1 METYIEK
8 KQLDEG
14 CMLSKKKNEAKKC
27 EGQKNEGKKYEGQK
41 NEASKNEASK
51 NDASKN
57 DASKNDASKNDISSD
72 TTQLISID
80 NPKSINNKNNGED
93 KKIIKG
99 ERIDK
104 KNKEDNNFI
113 IDDLEKQTD
122 KISMNILNILKASNI
137 PNCDIL
143 KRTNNRFAKAFLYLT
158 EGYKMSV
165 KNVIKKSIYKRKYK
179 NNTLIKIKDIHVY
192 SLCKHHL
199 LPFEG
204 LCDIEYNP
212 DKYIMGLSKF
222 SRITDIYARRLQLQE
237 DLTNDICNA
246 LKKYLKPLYI
256 KVTIKAK
263 HLCINMRGV
272 KEHDAMT
279 VTHASY
285 VSKKNISCFKENINL
300 SKNEISKSDNHDQ
313 SLS

>member
-1 METYIEK
+1 MDAYVEK
-8 KQLDEG
+8 KQVDEDYL
-14 CMLSKKKNEAKKC
+14 LSIRKNETTNIL
-27 EGQKNEGKKYEGQK
+27 EKNQS
-41 NEASKNEASK
+41 NNFSN
-51 NDASKN
+51 
-57 DASKNDASKNDISSD
+57 D
-72 TTQLISID
+72 TTQSISLVH
-80 NPKSINNKNNGED
+80 PKSVNNKNSDD
-93 KKIIKG
+93 KKIGKG
-99 ERIDK
+99 
-104 KNKEDNNFI
+104 NKDNNNFI
-113 IDDLEKQTD
+113 INDLEKQTNQ
-122 KISMNILNILKASNI
+122 ISINILNILKASNI
-137 PNCDIL
+137 PDRDIL
-143 KRTNNRFAKAFLYLT
+143 KRTSNRFAKAFLYLT
-158 EGYKMSV
+158 EGYNMNV
-165 KNVIKKSIYKRKYK
+165 KNIIKKSIYKRKYK
-179 NNTLIKIKDIHVY
+179 NNSLIKIKDIHVY

-222 SRITDIYARRLQLQE
+222 SRVTDIYARRLQLQE

-285 VSKKNISCFKENINL
+285 VSKQGTNCFKEHIN
-300 SKNEISKSDNHDQ
+300 SSENEIPKLDTPEQ
-313 SLS
+313 ALS

>member
-8 KQLDEG
+8 KHVEENYILNKKQNET
-14 CMLSKKKNEAKKC
+14 KKNFENW
-27 EGQKNEGKKYEGQK
+27 EKNQQNNFSRG
-41 NEASKNEASK
+41 
-51 NDASKN
+51 
-57 DASKNDASKNDISSD
+57 

-80 NPKSINNKNNGED
+80 NPNSINNKNCDDENNNIL
-93 KKIIKG
+93 KKNNKIIKG

-104 KNKEDNNFI
+104 NNNENSNLIIKN
-113 IDDLEKQTD
+113 LEKQTD
-122 KISMNILNILKASNI
+122 QISINILNILKASNI

-143 KRTNNRFAKAFLYLT
+143 KRTNKRFAKAFLYLT
-158 EGYKMSV
+158 EGYNMNV
-165 KNVIKKSIYKRKYK
+165 KNIIKKSIYKRKYK

-222 SRITDIYARRLQLQE
+222 SRVTDIYARRLQLQE

-285 VSKKNISCFKENINL
+285 VSKQNVSCFKENINS
-300 SKNEISKSDNHDQ
+300 SKNEISKSDTHNK

>member
-1 METYIEK
+1 MDAYVEK
-8 KQLDEG
+8 KQVNEDYI
-14 CMLSKKKNEAKKC
+14 LSMRKNETPNILENLKKN
-27 EGQKNEGKKYEGQK
+27 QLN
-41 NEASKNEASK
+41 NFSN
-51 NDASKN
+51 
-57 DASKNDASKNDISSD
+57 D
-72 TTQLISID
+72 TTQSISVV
-80 NPKSINNKNNGED
+80 NPKSVNNKNSDDENGNILKDE
-93 KKIIKG
+93 KKIDKDNKG
-99 ERIDK
+99 DS
-104 KNKEDNNFI
+104 NFI
-113 IDDLEKQTD
+113 INDLEKQTNQ
-122 KISMNILNILKASNI
+122 ISINILNILKASNI

-143 KRTNNRFAKAFLYLT
+143 KRTNKRFAKAFLYLT
-158 EGYKMSV
+158 EGYNMNV
-165 KNVIKKSIYKRKYK
+165 KNIIKKSIYKRKYK
-179 NNTLIKIKDIHVY
+179 NNSLIKIKDIHVY

-222 SRITDIYARRLQLQE
+222 SRVTDIYARRLQLQE

-285 VSKKNISCFKENINL
+285 VSKRGTNCFKEHINSL
-300 SKNEISKSDNHDQ
+300 ENEIPKLDTPEKA
-313 SLS
+313 LS

>member
-1 METYIEK
+1 MAAYVEK
-8 KQLDEG
+8 KQVDEDYI
-14 CMLSKKKNEAKKC
+14 LSMRKNETPNILENLKKNES
-27 EGQKNEGKKYEGQK
+27 N
-41 NEASKNEASK
+41 NFS
-51 NDASKN
+51 D
-57 DASKNDASKNDISSD
+57 D
-72 TTQLISID
+72 TTESISAI
-80 NPKSINNKNNGED
+80 NPKSVNNKNSVEENDNILKDE
-93 KKIIKG
+93 K
-99 ERIDK
+99 RIDK
-104 KNKEDNNFI
+104 DNKEDNNFI
-113 IDDLEKQTD
+113 TTDLEKQTNQ
-122 KISMNILNILKASNI
+122 ISINILNILKASNI

-143 KRTNNRFAKAFLYLT
+143 KRTNKRFAKAFLYLT
-158 EGYKMSV
+158 EGYNMNV
-165 KNVIKKSIYKRKYK
+165 KNIIKKSIYKRNYK
-179 NNTLIKIKDIHVY
+179 NNSLIKIKDIHVY

-222 SRITDIYARRLQLQE
+222 SRVTDIYARRLQLQE

-285 VSKKNISCFKENINL
+285 VSKKATNSFKEHVNNSSGNDIPKLDTLEQAL
-300 SKNEISKSDNHDQ
+300 S
-313 SLS
+313 

>member
-1 METYIEK
+1 MDAYVEK
-8 KQLDEG
+8 KQVDEDYI
-14 CMLSKKKNEAKKC
+14 LSMRKNETPNILENLKTN
-27 EGQKNEGKKYEGQK
+27 QLN
-41 NEASKNEASK
+41 NFSN
-51 NDASKN
+51 
-57 DASKNDASKNDISSD
+57 D
-72 TTQLISID
+72 TTQSISVV
-80 NPKSINNKNNGED
+80 NPKSINNKNSDDENGSILKDE
-93 KKIIKG
+93 KKIDKDNKG
-99 ERIDK
+99 DS
-104 KNKEDNNFI
+104 NFI
-113 IDDLEKQTD
+113 INDLEKQTNQ
-122 KISMNILNILKASNI
+122 ISINILNILKASNI

-143 KRTNNRFAKAFLYLT
+143 KRTNKRFAKAFLYLT
-158 EGYKMSV
+158 EGYNMSV
-165 KNVIKKSIYKRKYK
+165 KNIIKKSIYKRKYK
-179 NNTLIKIKDIHVY
+179 NNSLIKIKDIHVY

-222 SRITDIYARRLQLQE
+222 SRVTDIYARRLQLQE

-285 VSKKNISCFKENINL
+285 VSKRGTNCFKEHIN
-300 SKNEISKSDNHDQ
+300 SSGNEIPKLDTPEQ
-313 SLS
+313 ALS

>member
-1 METYIEK
+1 MENYIEK
-8 KQLDEG
+8 KQLDEA
-14 CMLSKKKNEAKKC
+14 SKNEAR
-27 EGQKNEGKKYEGQK
+27 KNEARKNEARK
-41 NEASKNEASK
+41 NEASKNEARK
-51 NDASKN
+51 NK
-57 DASKNDASKNDISSD
+57 ASKNDISSD

-80 NPKSINNKNNGED
+80 NPKSINNKNVDDEG
-93 KKIIKG
+93 KKIIKR

-104 KNKEDNNFI
+104 NNKEDNNFI

-285 VSKKNISCFKENINL
+285 VSKKNVSCFKENINL
-300 SKNEISKSDNHDQ
+300 SKNEISKSDSHDQ

>member
-1 METYIEK
+1 MDTYVEK
-8 KQLDEG
+8 KQVDEDYI
-14 CMLSKKKNEAKKC
+14 LSMRKNETPSILENLKTN
-27 EGQKNEGKKYEGQK
+27 QLN
-41 NEASKNEASK
+41 NFSN
-51 NDASKN
+51 
-57 DASKNDASKNDISSD
+57 D
-72 TTQLISID
+72 TTQSISVV
-80 NPKSINNKNNGED
+80 NPKSINNKNSDDED
-93 KKIIKG
+93 GSILKDEKKIDKDNKG
-99 ERIDK
+99 DS
-104 KNKEDNNFI
+104 NFI
-113 IDDLEKQTD
+113 INDVEKQTNQ
-122 KISMNILNILKASNI
+122 ISINILNILKASNI

-143 KRTNNRFAKAFLYLT
+143 KRTNKRFAKAFLYLT
-158 EGYKMSV
+158 EGYNMNV
-165 KNVIKKSIYKRKYK
+165 KNIIKKSIYKRKYK
-179 NNTLIKIKDIHVY
+179 NNSLIKIKDIHVY

-222 SRITDIYARRLQLQE
+222 SRVTDIFARRLQLQE

-285 VSKKNISCFKENINL
+285 VSKRGTNCFKEHIN
-300 SKNEISKSDNHDQ
+300 SSDNEIPKLDTPEQ
-313 SLS
+313 ALS